1 MVENKE
7 INPPSFFDDS
17 HVKPIESNNKLS
29 EDNMKPSESSSKSME
44 TKVKPMSF
52 HYKDLP
58 GSVRPFV
65 DAAPSDFKL
74 AVLLTVLCCYC
85 ALATRLRVKY
95 PYDIDLH
102 ALLVQV
108 LICGEPGAGKS
119 FTRGIVNRLMGQLK
133 LRDKE
138 MRAKEKEYRKAVKKL
153 KNKTLPDEPQIDVRC
168 IQTITKAM
176 LTKRVDEIQSKYGE
190 TLTLFLFS
198 EEASLLADSNKRIF
212 ADLRTLDRLAYD
224 LGAEYCSESM
234 YDAGVNSEV
243 DIIWCSLFCG
253 TENSIKEY
261 IDKRSI
267 EGGNVTRKILCQL
280 PDMLGNKAP
289 AFMPIGEQDGACI
302 EQTVSR
308 LLHDTYGDND
318 TLQPIHVVHM
328 EWLDKQVDK
337 WCNKQRIE
345 VIRSGS
351 RSRNCFYKRS
361 SVSAFRLA
369 TMLYYL
375 WGEDETKQKYVIRF
389 YHFMATYILEGLLN
403 QWGREFDEMHQN
415 DPDDTPKKKSIYELC
430 PQRFTRDQLRELIV
444 NQKLKTDVR
453 HFISRWKKA
462 RLIHEV
468 KNAGTELYEK
478 NYA

>member
-1 MVENKE
+1 MDKQ
-7 INPPSFFDDS
+7 P
-17 HVKPIESNNKLS
+17 
-29 EDNMKPSESSSKSME
+29 SSKIPSADANSNKITPSDTHSNMASPSAVPLE
-44 TKVKPMSF
+44 EKKPLRF
-52 HYKDLP
+52 NFKDLP
-58 GSVRPFV
+58 PCIRPFV
-65 DAAPSDFKL
+65 SSAPSDFKL
-74 AVLLTVLCCYC
+74 AVLLSVLCCYC

-190 TLTLFLFS
+190 TLALFLFS
-198 EEASLLADSNKRIF
+198 EEASLLADSNRRIF

-224 LGAEYCSESM
+224 LGAEFCSESM

-267 EGGNVTRKILCQL
+267 EGGNVTRKILCRL

-289 AFMPIGEQDGACI
+289 AFMPIEEEDASCI
-302 EQTVSR
+302 EQMVTR
-308 LLHDTYGDND
+308 LLHETYGDDD
-318 TLQPIHVVHM
+318 TLQPTHVVPM
-328 EWLDKQVDK
+328 EWLDKQVNK
-337 WCNKQRIE
+337 WCDKQRME
-345 VIRSGS
+345 VIRTGS

-375 WGEDETKQKYVIRF
+375 WGEDKTKQKSVSRF
-389 YHFMATYILEGLLN
+389 YQFMATYILEGLLG
-403 QWGREFDEMHQN
+403 QWGREFDEMHQG
-415 DPDDTPKKKSIYELC
+415 DTDELMPSKQSIYDLC
-430 PQRFTRDQLRELIV
+430 PKRFTRDQLRELIV
-444 NQKLKTDVR
+444 KLNLKTDAR
-453 HFISRWKKA
+453 HFISRWKIA
-462 RLIHEV
+462 HLIHQV
-468 KNAGTELYEK
+468 KENETELFEK
-478 NYA
+478 NY